1 MIQIKL
7 LNIFLTANLLY
18 LASNYLDEV
27 NRIIFIK
34 AMIVVLLLVLKK
46 VLVCQNSAFQT
57 EEQNSNQS
65 H

>member
-18 LASNYLDEV
+18 LVSNYLDEV

-46 VLVCQNSAFQT
+46 VLVCQNSACQT

-65 H
+65 Q